1 MRSKLVMAV
10 VGTLLLA
17 GVAACGDSKASSSS
31 GDSSSGDSVA
41 VEAAQGEIVEAST
54 PLTFTPPGPALD
66 ASKSAGSSIHI
77 VALNLQVPL
86 LAHIAEYATE
96 IGDELDIN
104 VAVHN
109 AANQVTG
116 MQKGIQ
122 DAIDQ
127 DADALLILGVPVDLV
142 RDALAKAKAA
152 GIPVINVL
160 NNPIDMDAPGQGAGE
175 EFFAAV
181 GTDLALGGRL
191 IAEKAIVD
199 TDGNANVLFIDSEG
213 LSPQPPV
220 SAAVKDTL
228 AACSSCTLE
237 TKNVPVENW
246 GTDITPLVVTALRAD
261 PSINYVITL
270 FDSMAIFATAGVQ
283 QAGATGKVHVVSH
296 NGGSAALALVKK
308 GDIMT
313 ADPGVSEEWAGWAAI
328 DQAMRGMQG
337 LEPGDPMVPYLY
349 LDTASV
355 QDVDIDSERDVY
367 GDSFVA
373 GFTALWGLE

>member
-17 GVAACGDSKASSSS
+17 GATACGEDSTASSSTTT
-31 GDSSSGDSVA
+31 GDSAA
-41 VEAAQGEIVEAST
+41 VEAAQAEIEEAST
-54 PLTFTPPGPALD
+54 PLTFTAPGPPLD
-66 ASKSAGSSIHI
+66 ASKSRGSSIHV

-86 LAHIAEYATE
+86 LSHISEYVSE
-96 IGDELDIN
+96 VGVELGMKVSI
-104 VAVHN
+104 HN
-109 AANQVTG
+109 ADDQVTG

-122 DAIDQ
+122 DAIAQ
-127 DADALLILGVPVDLV
+127 RADALLILGVPVDLV
-142 RDALAKAKAA
+142 RSALQDAKAA

-175 EFFAAV
+175 EFYASV
-181 GTDLALGGRL
+181 GTDLGLGGRL

-199 TDGNANVLFIDSEG
+199 TDGQANVLFVDSEG

-220 SAAVKDTL
+220 AAAVKETL
-228 AACSSCTLE
+228 GECGGCTLE
-237 TKNVPVENW
+237 TKNVPVANW
-246 GTDITPLVVTALRAD
+246 GTDITPLVVTSLRAN
-261 PSINYVITL
+261 PNINYVITL

-283 QAGATGKVHVVSH
+283 QAGAVGKVHVVSH
-296 NGGSAALALVKK
+296 NGGSAALSLVKK
-308 GDIMT
+308 GDVMT
-313 ADPGVSEEWAGWAAI
+313 ADPGVSEEWAGWAAL

-355 QDVDIDSERDVY
+355 QDVDVEDERDVY
-367 GDSFVA
+367 GDPFVA
-373 GFTALWGLE
+373 GFRELWGLK